1 MGTQWQVSQ
10 PGAFEAMAGSPSFLE
25 IISVLAEEDRVEQSS
40 PWDRVLGLVTIA
52 AISAAGWM
60 AIIALARL
68 LRSRYLS

>member
-10 PGAFEAMAGSPSFLE
+10 PGALEVRAGSPSFRE
-25 IISVLAEEDRVEQSS
+25 IISVLAEEDRVEQLT

-52 AISAAGWM
+52 AISAAGWT

-68 LRSRYLS
+68 LR